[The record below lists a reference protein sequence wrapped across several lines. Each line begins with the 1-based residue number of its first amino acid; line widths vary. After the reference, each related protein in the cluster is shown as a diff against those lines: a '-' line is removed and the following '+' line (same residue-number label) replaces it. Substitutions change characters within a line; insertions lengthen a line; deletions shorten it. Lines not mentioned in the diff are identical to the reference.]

1 MGLKLLIFSSQGWL
15 PWQPTQVFSIVYIQ
29 WNTTQPQKRNEIVL
43 SVTTWITPENII
55 LSEMH
60 STQNVKYSDII
71 YIWNLKN
78 NITECIRKTETDFQI

>member
-55 LSEMH
+55 LSHVKPYEYLAFDVEK
-60 STQNVKYSDII
+60 SFSNVLIMAHA
-71 YIWNLKN
+71 W
-78 NITECIRKTETDFQI
+78 ERPA